1 MYRLTLVKRSAITKS
16 KPLIPCTQHA
26 RWMAQRPADLE
37 HEEYKPWANENS
49 TCGTTRETVDRRVAS
64 DNCVDAEKEL
74 NEDREES
81 ESRGEPGVLE
91 YSAANSRMSQQ
102 TNGEDGMWRQSD
114 VDRNPSRY
122 EQQPKRPPPRE
133 GLFKPAKKNVYR
145 NLT

>member
-81 ESRGEPGVLE
+81 EVRK
-91 YSAANSRMSQQ
+91 Q
-102 TNGEDGMWRQSD
+102 TNERIILNLMHANTHTHTLSLLI
-114 VDRNPSRY
+114 V
-122 EQQPKRPPPRE
+122 KRRAWCARIQCCQ
-133 GLFKPAKKNVYR
+133 FTYVTTNQW
-145 NLT
+145 

>member
-1 MYRLTLVKRSAITKS
+1 MNRLTLVKRSSAIIKS
-16 KPLIPCTQHA
+16 KPLIPSCTQHV

-81 ESRGEPGVLE
+81 EVSK
-91 YSAANSRMSQQ
+91 QQ
-102 TNGEDGMWRQSD
+102 Q
-114 VDRNPSRY
+114 
-122 EQQPKRPPPRE
+122 K
-133 GLFKPAKKNVYR
+133 
-145 NLT
+145 